1 MLYRVTKTSSM
12 KTGDLRRIREDLEAL
27 HMRTH
32 MNVVIVTGLVQVEE
46 VRDMIKKVGNTVI
59 IREALV
65 VLQ

>member
-46 VRDMIKKVGNTVI
+46 VLDMIKKVGNMVI
-59 IREALV
+59 IREVLV